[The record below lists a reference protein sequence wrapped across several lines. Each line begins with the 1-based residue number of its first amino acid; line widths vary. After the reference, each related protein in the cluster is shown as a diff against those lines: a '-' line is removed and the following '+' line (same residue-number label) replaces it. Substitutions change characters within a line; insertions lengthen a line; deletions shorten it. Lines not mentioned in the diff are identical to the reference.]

1 MDDLAACTPRNR
13 FRIDSGSCVI
23 LRVDAIDVDAAVVNF
38 FAYECCDAP
47 PPRIRATLRAVVAL
61 ERKNLPTTIVLLK
74 NQIDERNANE

>member
-47 PPRIRATLRAVVAL
+47 PP
-61 ERKNLPTTIVLLK
+61 
-74 NQIDERNANE
+74 